1 MGDEAGAERRA
12 SDTQATAVAF
22 APSGRNRL
30 EERMQSKKT
39 DKTDKTTGEPG
50 DALLH
55 PIGHIADEARK
66 STRSWW
72 LFVLFGLAA
81 MALGVTALASRIDA
95 VATLV
100 AVFAASLIFAG
111 MAELAF
117 TTTIADHK
125 WPGVLAG
132 VASIAAGFIAL
143 AWPGVTLVVLAVLIG
158 VSLITW
164 GVYRIYLS
172 FVDPYIRP
180 RAVTLIEG
188 ILLVALGVLALAWPN
203 VSLLVLAVLV
213 GVFFIVLG
221 IFSFV
226 GGLHMLDL
234 HHTLK
239 KAEAEAEEALKD
251 ESDASNRDSHRH
263 AA

>member
-1 MGDEAGAERRA
+1 ME
-12 SDTQATAVAF
+12 
-22 APSGRNRL
+22 
-30 EERMQSKKT
+30 SK
-39 DKTDKTTGEPG
+39 KTDKTTGEHG

-55 PIGHIADEARK
+55 PVGHVAEEAQK

-72 LFVLFGLAA
+72 LFVLFGLAS

-117 TTTIADHK
+117 TTTTRDHK
-125 WPGVLAG
+125 WPGILAG

-203 VSLLVLAVLV
+203 VSILVLAVLV
-213 GVFFIVLG
+213 GVFFIGFG

-226 GGLHMLDL
+226 SGLHMLDL
-234 HHTLK
+234 HHALK
-239 KAEAEAEEALKD
+239 KAGADKALKD
-251 ESDASNRDSHRH
+251 ENDATTRDSHRH

>member
-1 MGDEAGAERRA
+1 ME
-12 SDTQATAVAF
+12 T
-22 APSGRNRL
+22 
-30 EERMQSKKT
+30 KKT
-39 DKTDKTTGEPG
+39 DKAGKTNGDPN
-50 DALLH
+50 DALFD
-55 PIGHIADEARK
+55 PVGHIAKEARK

-72 LFVLFGLAA
+72 LFVLFGLGSI
-81 MALGVTALASRIDA
+81 ALGVTALASRIDA

-117 TTTIADHK
+117 TTTIPDHK
-125 WPGVLAG
+125 LPGILAG

-158 VSLITW
+158 AGLLSW

-172 FVDPYIRP
+172 FVDPFIRP

-188 ILLVALGVLALAWPN
+188 VLLVALGVLALAWPN
-203 VSLLVLAVLV
+203 VSILVLAVLV
-213 GVFFIVLG
+213 GVFFIVFG

-239 KAEAEAEEALKD
+239 KAEAEADKAALKD
-251 ESDASNRDSHRH
+251 EDGATVKDSHRH

>member
-1 MGDEAGAERRA
+1 M
-12 SDTQATAVAF
+12 
-22 APSGRNRL
+22 
-30 EERMQSKKT
+30 EERMESKKT
-39 DKTDKTTGEPG
+39 DKTTDELGY
-50 DALLH
+50 ALLQ
-55 PIGHIADEARK
+55 PVGHIAEEARK

-72 LFVLFGLAA
+72 LFVLFGLASI
-81 MALGVTALASRIDA
+81 ALGVSALASRIDA
-95 VATLV
+95 VTTLV
-100 AVFAASLIFAG
+100 AVFAVSLIFAG
-111 MAELAF
+111 MAEFAF
-117 TTTIADHK
+117 TTTTRDHK
-125 WPGVLAG
+125 WPGILAG

-158 VSLITW
+158 ASLISW

-172 FVDPYIRP
+172 FADPVLRP

-203 VSLLVLAVLV
+203 VSMVVLAVLV
-213 GVFFIVLG
+213 GVFFIVFG

-226 GGLHMLDL
+226 GGLNMLDL

-239 KAEAEAEEALKD
+239 KAGAEADKALKD
-251 ESDASNRDSHRH
+251 ANDATTRDSHRH